1 MKVRALRRYPPPS
14 YPTARQSEGVGGRE
28 ARPVS
33 AMSRLLGA
41 GLLLEALL
49 GEMAEARGDGGAA
62 VVQAPPSPERKAP
75 AASGQV
81 AGLVAPALADA
92 LKHDGRG
99 AFGCVAVSPPSFL
112 AEDEALEVIR
122 DECAKAGMKLQGRV
136 VVDRVLIPDFSG
148 QNRSREWEDWRKG
161 IKSGKRPLAE
171 GKYEFDLASEGLDV
185 FIEYLSEEDYDSWM
199 GMSAST
205 GYEYDFPELQAQ
217 ISKSLERRR
226 ADRQVVY
233 GLFFDP
239 LVRVEL
245 DSPELDGL
253 DRRLRNLGQAEYVHA
268 RNTARAKLEEKAK
281 EKLRAQVRHFLEYLK
296 EHRQKAQP

>member
-112 AEDEALEVIR
+112 AEDEALDVIR
-122 DECAKAGMKLQGRV
+122 TECAKAGLKLREGVVLDRV
-136 VVDRVLIPDFSG
+136 GTPVVDESRPTPRAKRGAKAKDVAVVERDF
-148 QNRSREWEDWRKG
+148 
-161 IKSGKRPLAE
+161 
-171 GKYEFDLASEGLDV
+171 EFDFASEEGTV
-185 FIEYLSEEDYDSWM
+185 FLEYLSAEDHDNLVGR
-199 GMSAST
+199 GMSTVQS
-205 GYEYDFPELQAQ
+205 YDFPAVLEQM
-217 ISKSLERRR
+217 SKSLERRR
-226 ADRQVVY
+226 SGRQVVY

-239 LVRVEL
+239 LARVDLE
-245 DSPELDGL
+245 SPELEGL
-253 DRRLRNLGQAEYVHA
+253 TPRQEKLGRAQYRQALEKAAGRLD
-268 RNTARAKLEEKAK
+268 EKAK
-281 EKLRAQVRHFLEYLK
+281 EKLRQQVRHFLEYLK
-296 EHRQKAQP
+296 ERRKEAKP